1 MENKYYQPE
10 IEEFYVSF
18 ECEMKNSS
26 DPIHFDW
33 EKCIFK
39 NDFSNEL
46 NEDYCFEYLYNDLK
60 DGNIRVKHLDRE
72 DIESLGWEYSVLAKR
87 YFLKS
92 VGLDDDEINSGK
104 GIWLFHTG
112 IIESEIPDR
121 WVIVDCRYALHQIR
135 FDGNLKN
142 KSELRKLMQQ
152 LNINSGGK

>member
-1 MENKYYQPE
+1 MENKYYTPE
-10 IEEFYVSF
+10 LSEFHVGF

-72 DIESLGWEYSVLAKR
+72 DIESLGWEFIKKHPGTESHD
-87 YFLKS
+87 FELKS
-92 VGLDDDEINSGK
+92 NNEMYLSVDFDFRGKIHLRIYDGECDSEFNYFSGT
-104 GIWLFHTG
+104 I
-112 IIESEIPDR
+112 
-121 WVIVDCRYALHQIR
+121 
-135 FDGNLKN
+135 KN
-142 KSELRKLMQQ
+142 KSELRKLIQQ